1 MDANQVMGLP
11 FMLLLCR
18 RSDCPKNI
26 LPKTRFKQWSW
37 KFAPS
42 PDVQYQWNLEAL
54 SCIAS
59 MLSEVFNK
67 EYESG
72 EKDTYDYGKEMKK
85 FYGKKFSVS
94 QCHFYMI

>member
-26 LPKTRFKQWSW
+26 LPKTWFKQWSW